1 MSLTIDRTDRID
13 PRETTQLEFA
23 RTPPAVV
30 DAARALSNMFTVLFF
45 GGAISIVVMTFTR
58 GGN

>member
-1 MSLTIDRTDRID
+1 MIRRRPTFERDDVPGVSR
-13 PRETTQLEFA
+13 
-23 RTPPAVV
+23 VV